1 MSTVTVRLNKEEES
15 LFKEYARLKNLPLST
30 VLKQSLEMMIEE
42 EFDLQAIREYE
53 QGLDT
58 NDNKL
63 LTHDEVKEKLGL

>member
-30 VLKQSLEMMIEE
+30 VLKQALEMMIEE